1 MVKSKKRPRT
11 AGFMRRHRARVSC
24 SLSVIARQ
32 EVGTACWRTTARQA
46 KRSRCRC
53 YLLREDPFD
62 EERERVEGTRPE
74 LVAAAAPEQAI
85 VEWSLA
91 WGLVPA
97 GKCEVAR
104 PLHEM
109 HRIGAPHPPSPKA
122 AS

>member
-1 MVKSKKRPRT
+1 MLADDGEASKAVEVSMLLVARGSFRRG
-11 AGFMRRHRARVSC
+11 AGAGGGDKTRA
-24 SLSVIARQ
+24 
-32 EVGTACWRTTARQA
+32 
-46 KRSRCRC
+46 
-53 YLLREDPFD
+53 
-62 EERERVEGTRPE
+62 
-74 LVAAAAPEQAI
+74 VAAAAPEQAI